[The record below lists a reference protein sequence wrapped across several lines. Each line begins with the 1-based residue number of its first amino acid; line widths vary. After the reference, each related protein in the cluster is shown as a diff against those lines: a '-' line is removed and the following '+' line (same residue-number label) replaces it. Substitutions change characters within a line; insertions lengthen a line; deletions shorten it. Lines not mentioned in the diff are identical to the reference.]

1 MRNDCTWLFS
11 AIICLKWN
19 LISACWGSGNGLA
32 GCPLPLS
39 LLCCL
44 SALPPSSS
52 SQAIHSQS
60 SCLSI
65 ADVPELPRCWVWG
78 KKEPLTGWKQ
88 VVTRRRALWSIRCIT
103 GASGTFRLHKQTTQ
117 GIGPPSWVPENE
129 LQTQDLM
136 SHQKSPG
143 QD

>member
-1 MRNDCTWLFS
+1 MLVEVVEMVWL
-11 AIICLKWN
+11 AVL
-19 LISACWGSGNGLA
+19 
-32 GCPLPLS
+32 LPLS

-44 SALPPSSS
+44 SALPASSS

-60 SCLSI
+60 SCLST
-65 ADVPELPRCWVWG
+65 ADMPELPRCWVWG

-88 VVTRRRALWSIRCIT
+88 VVTRRRALRSIRCIT

-129 LQTQDLM
+129 WDYCKLKTSCPIRNHL
-136 SHQKSPG
+136 G
-143 QD
+143 RIREATLANG